1 MEKFI
6 MRSDIREVCEGEKI
20 NIKLTK
26 ENISQLLS
34 GKILEGFKTRI
45 GMESDCLNNKGGNK

>member
-1 MEKFI
+1 